1 MRTPLVASSKSSAT
15 SFRLTAEHPGGL
27 IRCARMT
34 GAFGLSVCCKF
45 SEAPRA
51 GVSVQSSLELA
62 RRSIRRLPLDIF
74 RGCCASMCV
83 TTSLHH
89 VCVKGLHAS
98 IGTTLCCRAGSSG
111 SPVAATWRATGW
123 RTRST
128 GRSLSAP
135 PPSGPATGTSGA
147 TGAPTVRLVLL
158 ESEPGA
164 KALASVLI
172 VATPPVVSVCPV
184 VHDRDSPTEH
194 CLMTWHPGA
203 M

>member
-1 MRTPLVASSKSSAT
+1 MRNGCSYISASHWKCRQPLTVDLNSGTMKPAELRLTFSMRTPLVASSKSSAT

-51 GVSVQSSLELA
+51 GVFQSSLELA

-147 TGAPTVRLVLL
+147 TGALMVRLAYRL
-158 ESEPGA
+158 EHH
-164 KALASVLI
+164 
-172 VATPPVVSVCPV
+172 T
-184 VHDRDSPTEH
+184 
-194 CLMTWHPGA
+194 
-203 M
+203 